1 MASNPSVPRDDRHE
15 RGRLAQ
21 CFCGGQVHGVERP
34 NGFYGEGASDP
45 RKDIARRQLLL
56 PAADLIVAAQT
67 SSVTLNDVATAQISG
82 REVFLAGQIATAR
95 QVRS

>member
-1 MASNPSVPRDDRHE
+1 MWAKTVSLDGIAERSCIASNPSVPRDDRHE

-45 RKDIARRQLLL
+45 RKDIVSDTERCRNG
-56 PAADLIVAAQT
+56 ADFRPGNVPGRSNLHC
-67 SSVTLNDVATAQISG
+67 ATY
-82 REVFLAGQIATAR
+82 ED
-95 QVRS
+95 